1 MLRRW
6 VPAGLLL
13 SSVATMSA
21 TSLAE
26 KAQAKPVAPST
37 ASPAAKPA
45 APAPDPKAAALP
57 QLPAP
62 DPKAATSADSD
73 KEATRLLEEGRK
85 AHKAGQFD
93 KAREMFVVAYK
104 LKAEPNTLLLLALA
118 ESKSNRPRDAAEH
131 LELYLRE
138 AKTASAED
146 KETATRVF
154 NDVTSKL
161 GTWTVKIA
169 VAGADVVL
177 DGQLVGRS
185 PLVAPLFVTPGTHEI
200 QVKKEGYAASK
211 EMIVVSPNTETETEV
226 ALQPLPADVGPK
238 KLPTE
243 PEKPKPP
250 PPPPLP
256 VWHTYAVIGGGALTA
271 LGLGLGIGLS
281 VSASGKGEE
290 ADQQLADMRRTT
302 PTTYGLCG
310 TNQFQPNAPACA
322 KLSET
327 LSSHDARANGAV
339 AGFVIAGIGAVGTV
353 GLILLPKIPIGRKL
367 IGMKFAPVIGLD
379 RVGGTLIGSF

>member
-104 LKAEPNTLLLLALA
+104 
-118 ESKSNRPRDAAEH
+118 
-131 LELYLRE
+131 
-138 AKTASAED
+138 
-146 KETATRVF
+146 
-154 NDVTSKL
+154 
-161 GTWTVKIA
+161 
-169 VAGADVVL
+169 
-177 DGQLVGRS
+177 
-185 PLVAPLFVTPGTHEI
+185 
-200 QVKKEGYAASK
+200 
-211 EMIVVSPNTETETEV
+211 
-226 ALQPLPADVGPK
+226 
-238 KLPTE
+238 
-243 PEKPKPP
+243 
-250 PPPPLP
+250 
-256 VWHTYAVIGGGALTA
+256 
-271 LGLGLGIGLS
+271 
-281 VSASGKGEE
+281 
-290 ADQQLADMRRTT
+290 
-302 PTTYGLCG
+302 
-310 TNQFQPNAPACA
+310 
-322 KLSET
+322 
-327 LSSHDARANGAV
+327 
-339 AGFVIAGIGAVGTV
+339 
-353 GLILLPKIPIGRKL
+353 
-367 IGMKFAPVIGLD
+367 
-379 RVGGTLIGSF
+379 